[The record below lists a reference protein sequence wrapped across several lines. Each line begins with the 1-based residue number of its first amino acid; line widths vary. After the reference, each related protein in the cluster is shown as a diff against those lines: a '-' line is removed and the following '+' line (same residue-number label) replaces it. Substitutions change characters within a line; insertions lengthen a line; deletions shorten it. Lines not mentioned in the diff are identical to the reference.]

1 MLHPTKYQ
9 NSFSQALKTARTA
22 RGLSQE
28 AFSQVSSRTYV
39 STLER
44 GLKTPTISKVDEL
57 AEGLGIH
64 PLTLLSLAYLMNGND
79 KEIKHLMDNVS
90 NELQAILAANAR
102 SAG

>member
-1 MLHPTKYQ
+1 MLQPAKYQ
-9 NSFSQALKTARTA
+9 NSFSKALKTARRA

-44 GLKTPTISKVDEL
+44 GLRTPTINKVDEL

-64 PLTLLSLAYLMNGND
+64 PLTLLTLAYLKNGGD
-79 KEIKHLMDNVS
+79 KETKRLTDTIS
-90 NELQAILAANAR
+90 NELQTILAACER
-102 SAG
+102 SAR

>member
-1 MLHPTKYQ
+1 MLHTIKYQ
-9 NSFSQALKTARTA
+9 NSFSQALKTARRA

-64 PLTLLSLAYLMNGND
+64 PLTLLMLSYLKHGDDN
-79 KEIKHLMDNVS
+79 EIKRLIDKIS
-90 NELQAILAANAR
+90 KELQAILAENER
-102 SAG
+102 SAR